1 MMFLAGLKA
10 ALNESGLYLA
20 INSLGLLGT
29 FNRVAVD
36 RTHLL
41 KRVEKG
47 FTCCGNYYV
56 LLPMIRSVYFQLRML
71 DICCVTIA
79 GRIVPCNS
87 LSVISKPWS
96 IPCCHGCC

>member
-1 MMFLAGLKA
+1 MFLAGLKA

-36 RTHLL
+36 RHLP
-41 KRVEKG
+41 KRVEKS

-71 DICCVTIA
+71 DICCVAMA

-87 LSVISKPWS
+87 LSVISKP
-96 IPCCHGCC
+96 